1 MPVIFLAPK
10 QGKAAPGMGWHF
22 LPVSKRHLM
31 MLGGSALCENV
42 RQKSSSEYSWFDVV
56 VESLSHVQFF
66 VIPPARLPCS
76 SLSISQ
82 SLLKLMSN
90 ELVMPSNHLIFCFSL
105 LFLPSIFPS
114 IRIFSN
120 ESALCVRS
128 PKYWSFSFSSSPS
141 HEYLGLISFRIHW
154 FDHLAPL
161 KSLLQ
166 HHSLK
171 TSILQCSAF
180 FIVQLSYLYVTTGKT
195 IALTIYRP
203 LWVKRCLCFL
213 ICYLAMSQMFFQG
226 ASCSLWWERVIC
238 YGSESRSSH
247 LAWRIQLTP
256 LKAHGKYSS

>member
-22 LPVSKRHLM
+22 LLVSKRHLM

-42 RQKSSSEYSWFDVV
+42 RQKSSSEYSWFDVF

-66 VIPPARLPCS
+66 VIPTIRLPCS

-82 SLLKLMSN
+82 SLLKLMSS
-90 ELVMPSNHLIFCFSL
+90 ELVMPSNHLILCLSL

-120 ESALCVRS
+120 ESALHIRW

-141 HEYLGLISFRIHW
+141 HEYLGLISFGIHW
-154 FDHLAPL
+154 SDHLAHL
-161 KSLLQ
+161 KNLLQ

-180 FIVQLSYLYVTTGKT
+180 FMVQFSCPYMITGKS
-195 IALTIYRP
+195 IALTI
-203 LWVKRCLCFL
+203 WTF
-213 ICYLAMSQMFFQG
+213 
-226 ASCSLWWERVIC
+226 VIIKL
-238 YGSESRSSH
+238 YT
-247 LAWRIQLTP
+247 WN
-256 LKAHGKYSS
+256 